1 MFSFSSLASSL
12 KKGHLSAFEIWWP
25 ALVKRQNIYH
35 KRLEVFQCYQ
45 PLAIKIL
52 VISTNPKS
60 DDRHVHHDRSVSY
73 LVHCQLFNVYFCS
86 LTLIP
91 VVTFAHKIL
100 QVRFGDYRS
109 TDRPIRF
116 SLPDIDA
123 SRAEFLQHIK

>member
-52 VISTNPKS
+52 VISTNPTTDMYITIDLLVTLS
-60 DDRHVHHDRSVSY
+60 IVSY
-73 LVHCQLFNVYFCS
+73 SMCTS
-86 LTLIP
+86 
-91 VVTFAHKIL
+91 AHL
-100 QVRFGDYRS
+100 
-109 TDRPIRF
+109 
-116 SLPDIDA
+116 L
-123 SRAEFLQHIK
+123 